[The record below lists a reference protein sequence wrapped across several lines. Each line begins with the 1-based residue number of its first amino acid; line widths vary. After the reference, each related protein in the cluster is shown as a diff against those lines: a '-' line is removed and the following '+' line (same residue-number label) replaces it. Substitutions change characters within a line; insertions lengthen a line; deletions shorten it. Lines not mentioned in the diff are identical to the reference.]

1 MAEALRANIGS
12 KSAISLQRSPV
23 DQTYRYRSPPNIL
36 LLREQGQNDL
46 SYGIKYLEI
55 FLPRCWAVLS
65 PVPALQQILLW
76 TPSLYSTPSN
86 DDHTQFIRDV
96 SCWHHTPAFTNSD
109 KIQVHFYVC
118 GRFFSWQRLFRSRI
132 KKVKRL
138 SECWWSKCTD
148 DWGLL

>member
-1 MAEALRANIGS
+1 MAEALRANIG
-12 KSAISLQRSPV
+12 QNRRFRSNGV
-23 DQTYRYRSPPNIL
+23 QLTKLTGIGRPPNIL
-36 LLREQGQNDL
+36 LLRELGQNGF
-46 SYGIKYLEI
+46 SYGIEYLEI

-65 PVPALQQILLW
+65 PVPALQQLLLW

-86 DDHTQFIRDV
+86 DDYTQFIRDV
-96 SCWHHTPAFTNSD
+96 SCWHHTPASTNSD

-118 GRFFSWQRLFRSRI
+118 GRFFSWQRLLRSRI